1 MSKRWEAGLTEE
13 MLDACERAIDY
24 RFRDRSLLRISLTH
38 ASGANHRLESNER
51 LEFLGDAILGM
62 LVCEMLF
69 AQFPQQAEGEL
80 TRIKSMVVSRTTCA
94 RISQDLRLIDSLH
107 VGKGLSIASDD
118 LPASVAAAAFESL
131 VAAIYL
137 DGGFE
142 AVRVFVQRSVGPA
155 LDEAA
160 SHEHGLNF
168 KSQLQQLAQK
178 NHGSTPVYLLIDER
192 GPDHSK
198 WFKVAAMVGSLSYQA
213 AWGPNKKLAEQR
225 AAENALSELD
235 GKPAPHTAEEA
246 TVEPAVDPT
255 VEPTAEQ
262 A

>member
-1 MSKRWEAGLTEE
+1 MSKRWESGLTEE
-13 MLDACERAIDY
+13 MLDACERSIDY
-24 RFRDRSLLRISLTH
+24 RFQDRLLLRNSLTH

-69 AQFPQQAEGEL
+69 ARFPQYTEGEL

-94 RISQDLRLIDSLH
+94 RVSQEMRLIESLH
-107 VGKGLSIASDD
+107 VGKGLLTGDE

-142 AVRVFVQRSVGPA
+142 AARRFVQRAVSPA
-155 LDEAA
+155 LEEAA

-168 KSQLQQLAQK
+168 KSQLQQFAQK
-178 NHGSTPVYLLIDER
+178 SHGSTPVYLLVDER

-198 WFKVAAMVGSLSYQA
+198 WFKVSAVVGPQSYQA

-225 AAENALSELD
+225 AAENALSEME
-235 GKPAPHTAEEA
+235 GKPAPHTADDA
-246 TVEPAVDPT
+246 TTE
-255 VEPTAEQ
+255 
-262 A
+262 

>member
-1 MSKRWEAGLTEE
+1 MTRRWDLGLTDE
-13 MLDACERAIDY
+13 MLDACERVIDY
-24 RFRDRSLLRISLTH
+24 RFVDRQLLKNSLTH

-69 AQFPQQAEGEL
+69 ARYPLNAEGEL

-94 RISQDLRLIDSLH
+94 RISMDMRLIDSLH
-107 VGKGLSIASDD
+107 VGKGLCTGEE

-142 AVRVFVQRSVGPA
+142 AARRFVDRVVGPVVE
-155 LDEAA
+155 EAA

-168 KSQLQQLAQK
+168 KSQLQQFAQK
-178 NHGSTPVYLLIDER
+178 SHGSTPVYRLIDER

-198 WFKVAAMVGSLSYQA
+198 WFKVAATVGPQSYAA

-225 AAENALSELD
+225 AAENALSEMD
-235 GKPAPHTAEEA
+235 GQPPPHLE
-246 TVEPAVDPT
+246 VET
-255 VEPTAEQ
+255 EQ
-262 A
+262 PEQTDTSA